1 MSTSSASALPDPNEI
16 LHAILHGNITK
27 GFPDPPSRVIKLFI
41 SSTKAG
47 MDSIH
52 FPNFLGLSLI
62 QI

>member
-1 MSTSSASALPDPNEI
+1 MSTSSASAVPDPNEI

-47 MDSIH
+47 MDSSIH
-52 FPNFLGLSLI
+52 FTIF
-62 QI
+62 